1 MYIGIDYGTRR
12 VGIAVSDDAG
22 KVAFPLEVVARG
34 EALVRVVA
42 LVRERG
48 VREVVMGESRDFSGN
63 ENTVMAAARAF
74 AEDVVREAGVAVHFE
89 PEFLTSMEASRRG
102 RGENPRNADKRS
114 GASAT
119 TNERLD
125 ASAAAVI
132 LQSFL
137 DRQKSATM
145 GRMEEVKEKEVAE
158 VKAETPVSA
167 SAPAAAVIIEPAAAS
182 VEPTISI
189 DEFHKLDIRI
199 GEIMSAER
207 VPDTDKLLRLKVAF
221 GVEERQIVSGIA
233 AYFPDLQTLVGKRIA
248 FAYNL
253 APRVIRGLESR
264 GMILG
269 VNDASG
275 FSLLETNGVAS
286 GVRVG

>member
-1 MYIGIDYGTRR
+1 MWFMYIGIDYGTKR
-12 VGIAVSDDAG
+12 VGIAGSDEAG
-22 KVAFPLEVVARG
+22 RVAFPLEVVVRG
-34 EALVRVVA
+34 EALARVAA

-48 VREVVMGESRDFSGN
+48 VREVVMGESRDFAGK
-63 ENTVMAAARAF
+63 ENAVMPAARAF
-74 AEDVVREAGVAVHFE
+74 ADELVREAGVSVHFE

-114 GASAT
+114 GATAT
-119 TNERLD
+119 TNDRLD

-137 DRQKSATM
+137 DRQNNATM
-145 GRMEEVKEKEVAE
+145 GRMEEGTEKEAAG
-158 VKAETPVSA
+158 VKAEVPASA
-167 SAPAAAVIIEPAAAS
+167 SAPAAAVETP

-199 GEIMSAER
+199 GEIVSAER
-207 VPDTDKLLRLKVAF
+207 VPDTDKLLKLKVAF
-221 GVEERQIVSGIA
+221 GAEERQIVSGIA
-233 AYFPDLQTLVGKRIA
+233 AFFPDLQTLVGKRVA

-275 FSLLETNGVAS
+275 FSLLETSGVAS

>member
-1 MYIGIDYGTRR
+1 MYIGIDYGTKR

-34 EALVRVVA
+34 EALARVEA
-42 LVRERG
+42 LARARG
-48 VREVVMGESRDFSGN
+48 VRGIVMGESRDFSGK
-63 ENTVMAAARAF
+63 ENAVMAAACAF
-74 AEDVVREAGVAVHFE
+74 ADDVARGTGVLVYFE

-114 GASAT
+114 GSSAT
-119 TNERLD
+119 TNDRLD

-137 DRQKSATM
+137 DRQKNATM
-145 GRMEEVKEKEVAE
+145 SRMEEVAEKEVAE
-158 VKAETPVSA
+158 VKVETLVPAPVSA
-167 SAPAAAVIIEPAAAS
+167 VEAPA
-182 VEPTISI
+182 EPTISI

-199 GEIMSAER
+199 GEIVSAER

-221 GVEERQIVSGIA
+221 GAEERQIVSGIA
-233 AYFPDLQTLVGKRIA
+233 AYFPDPQTLVGKRIA

-275 FSLLETNGVAS
+275 FSLLETSGVAS